1 MSDRRRG
8 WEECATICVIYILQR
23 NRKGRKQRERMLER
37 AACCT
42 HSEFSKTKIKK
53 KRMHKK
59 QNTHTHNEHKQ

>member
-1 MSDRRRG
+1 MSDRRRR

-23 NRKGRKQRERMLER
+23 NREGRKQGERILER

-53 KRMHKK
+53 KNACIKNK
-59 QNTHTHNEHKQ
+59 THTQ